1 MGYVGLPLMI
11 ATVHGR
17 FRVIGF
23 DIDVQKVQNL
33 NLGKSP
39 LRHIPDNRIEAARQ
53 VGRFE
58 ATSDFSRLQAA
69 DVIVICVP
77 TPLGQHREP
86 DLTFVI
92 ETAKTVA
99 ENLRRNQLIVLESTT
114 YPGTTREVICPILEK
129 TGLKSGKD
137 FFLAFSPEREDP
149 GNTSFTTS
157 QIPRVVGADDDHARK
172 LVHAFYSAF
181 VDKVVLTSS
190 TSAAE
195 AVKVTENVF
204 RAVNIALANELKMIY
219 SRMGIDV
226 FE

>member
-1 MGYVGLPLMI
+1 M
-11 ATVHGR
+11 
-17 FRVIGF
+17 
-23 DIDVQKVQNL
+23 
-33 NLGKSP
+33 
-39 LRHIPDNRIEAARQ
+39 
-53 VGRFE
+53 
-58 ATSDFSRLQAA
+58 
-69 DVIVICVP
+69 
-77 TPLGQHREP
+77 
-86 DLTFVI
+86 
-92 ETAKTVA
+92 
-99 ENLRRNQLIVLESTT
+99 LESTT

-149 GNTSFTTS
+149 GNTPFTTS

-181 VDKVVLTSS
+181 VDKVVLTSP